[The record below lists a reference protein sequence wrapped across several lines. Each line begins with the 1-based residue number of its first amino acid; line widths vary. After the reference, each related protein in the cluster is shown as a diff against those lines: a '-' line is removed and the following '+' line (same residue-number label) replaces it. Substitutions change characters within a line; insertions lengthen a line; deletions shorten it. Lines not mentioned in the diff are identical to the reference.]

1 MNEITDVSP
10 SASGAPGSVV
20 AFTGWGLS
28 TTRAVS
34 FGEHPASFSVVHDGH
49 LQVTVPDIPPGT
61 YVVHAQLAPEVGR
74 ASYWGGFSV
83 RPSTSNAAEAVP
95 TTPVDLSMPATPK
108 IEPEQSATLLSFK
121 GKKTK
126 LNKGTRRALSSLA
139 AQFNDAEDSVVIL
152 AYSNPKGTKASDR
165 RAKKRASKI
174 RKYLTRAGF
183 IGDATVRV
191 DRADSLGQS
200 REVIVYVADMVTT
213 REVDSS
219 EIALLVTRPPKG
231 RKSATPGRLRR

>member
-1 MNEITDVSP
+1 M
-10 SASGAPGSVV
+10 
-20 AFTGWGLS
+20 
-28 TTRAVS
+28 
-34 FGEHPASFSVVHDGH
+34 
-49 LQVTVPDIPPGT
+49 
-61 YVVHAQLAPEVGR
+61 
-74 ASYWGGFSV
+74 
-83 RPSTSNAAEAVP
+83 AE
-95 TTPVDLSMPATPK
+95 
-108 IEPEQSATLLSFK
+108 
-121 GKKTK
+121 
-126 LNKGTRRALSSLA
+126 
-139 AQFNDAEDSVVIL
+139 QFNDAEDSVVIL

>member
-10 SASGAPGSVV
+10 SASGAPGSLV

-34 FGEHPASFSVVHDGH
+34 FNDHPASFSVVHDGH

-61 YVVHAQLAPEVGR
+61 YVVHAQLASEVGR
-74 ASYWGGFSV
+74 ATYWGGFSV
-83 RPSTSNAAEAVP
+83 RPSTSNASEVAP
-95 TTPVDLSMPATPK
+95 STPANLSMPASPN
-108 IEPEQSATLLSFK
+108 IEPEQSATLLTFK

-126 LNKGTRRALSSLA
+126 LNKGTRRALSSLVEQLA
-139 AQFNDAEDSVVIL
+139 DAEDSVVIL
-152 AYSNPKGTKASDR
+152 AYSNRKGTKASDR

-183 IGDATVRV
+183 VGDATVRV
-191 DRADSLGQS
+191 DRAQSLGQS
-200 REVIVYVADMVTT
+200 REVIIYVTDAATT

>member
-1 MNEITDVSP
+1 MKFNDID
-10 SASGAPGSVV
+10 AD
-20 AFTGWGLS
+20 FT
-28 TTRAVS
+28 
-34 FGEHPASFSVVHDGH
+34 VVHGGH
-49 LQVTVPDIPPGT
+49 VNVTVPDIPPGT
-61 YVVHAQLAPEVGR
+61 YVVHAVLAPTVGR
-74 ASYWGGFSV
+74 ASFWEGFSV
-83 RPSTSNAAEAVP
+83 RPSTSNASEVAP

-108 IEPEQSATLLSFK
+108 IEPEQSATLLAFK

-126 LNKGTRRALSSLA
+126 LNKAARRALSSLA

-183 IGDATVRV
+183 IGDATIRV

-200 REVIVYVADMVTT
+200 REVIVYVANTVTT

-219 EIALLVTRPPKG
+219 EIAQLVTRPPKG